1 MTLSLRARL
10 TLWYSAIVVA
20 VLLGGGLASLFVQ
33 GRLGLERQDDELARL
48 MLTLEGVM
56 RTEINE
62 GLTLQASAEEAS
74 AEVVAPDRML
84 VLVTPDGRTLASWG
98 MALPPHWSIGRTMTG
113 HQTIDDGWAR
123 VRFFRRDI
131 AYKGHSYTAVVGVPL
146 AGLDAEHRELVEAL
160 LIGLLVGLVLAGV
173 GGWWVGRRMLRP
185 LEDMAMQ
192 AAEMTDSISDQRL
205 TAPHPEDELG
215 RLAAS
220 FNGLLDRLGTALNAQ
235 RQFMADASHE
245 LRTPVSIVRATAQVA
260 LRRDDRASDDYR
272 DSLAIVAEQ
281 TARITRLVD
290 AMFLLARA
298 EASGIPMTREA
309 LYLDDLVA
317 ESARGLRV
325 LARERNIDVR
335 IEQNGEF
342 AFFGD
347 ASLLRQMVGN
357 LLDNAVRHAR
367 PGGLVTIRLRRAG
380 PTISLAVRDDGPG
393 VANQDRERIFERFVR
408 LDSRSTGA
416 GLGLPIARWVAQA
429 HGGELVLA
437 PGEDRGSE
445 FVVTLPAT

>member
-1 MTLSLRARL
+1 VTLSLRARL
-10 TLWYSAIVVA
+10 TAWYSAIVIS
-20 VLLGGGLASLFVQ
+20 VLLAGALAAVFVQ
-33 GRLGLERQDDELARL
+33 GRLGLERLDAELARL

-62 GLTLQASAEEAS
+62 GLTLQASADEAS
-74 AEVVAPDRML
+74 VEVVAPDRML
-84 VLVTPDGRTLASWG
+84 VLAVPDHTLLASWG
-98 MALPPHWSIGRTMTG
+98 LPLPKDWSIARTTAG
-113 HQTIDDGWAR
+113 HLTFGNGDAR
-123 VRFFRRDI
+123 VRFYRRDI
-131 AYKGHSYTAVVGVPL
+131 TYKGHSYIAVAGVPL
-146 AGLDAEHRELVEAL
+146 AALDAEHRELVIAL
-160 LIGLLVGLVLAGV
+160 LIGLVVALGLAGV
-173 GGWWVGRRMLRP
+173 GGWWVGRRTLRP
-185 LEDMAMQ
+185 LEDMALQ
-192 AAEMTDSISDQRL
+192 VTRMTDPVPEQRL
-205 TAPHPEDELG
+205 TAPHPTDEVG

-220 FNGLLDRLGTALNAQ
+220 FNGLLDRLAAALNSQ

-260 LRRDDRASDDYR
+260 LGREDRAGDDYR
-272 DSLAIVAEQ
+272 ESLAVVAEQ

-298 EASGIPMTREA
+298 EASGIPMTREP

-325 LARERNIDVR
+325 LARDRNIDVR
-335 IEQNGEF
+335 IDGQGEF

-367 PGGLVTIRLRRAG
+367 PGGVVTIRLRRDGA
-380 PTISLAVRDDGPG
+380 TITLAVRDDGPG
-393 VANQDRERIFERFVR
+393 VAMQDRERIFERFVR
-408 LDSRSTGA
+408 LDARSTGA

-429 HGGELVLA
+429 HGGQLILA
-437 PGEDRGSE
+437 PDERMGSE